1 MSDFK
6 SMNNRAAFLAGFSF
20 ALEGIK
26 EGKPFK
32 FIEAGYAA
40 LEITL
45 GVTAEHVA
53 EYRKLAVDELAEIE
67 QGLWNGLAGVDDV
80 RERLRAARRS

>member
-1 MSDFK
+1 MADFK
-6 SMNNRAAFLAGFSF
+6 SMNNRVAFLAGFSF
-20 ALEGIK
+20 ALDGIR

-32 FIEAGYAA
+32 FIEAEYAV

-53 EYRKLAVDELAEIE
+53 EYRKLAVEELEEIE
-67 QGLWNGLAGVDDV
+67 LGLWNGMAGLDDV
-80 RERLRAARRS
+80 LARLRAARRS